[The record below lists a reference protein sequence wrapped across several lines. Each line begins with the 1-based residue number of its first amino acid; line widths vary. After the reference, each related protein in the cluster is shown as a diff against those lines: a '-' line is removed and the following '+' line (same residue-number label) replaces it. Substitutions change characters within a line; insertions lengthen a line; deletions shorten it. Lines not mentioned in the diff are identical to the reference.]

1 MAICLK
7 APRTPLFVYYAI
19 NVSVTNFVCN
29 SRCLYCLYCVYC
41 VYFAWVL
48 CWLGLLPWYLNTLC
62 IIRMHTP
69 CTIFYYLHTPCTILY
84 YPHTSCTILYY
95 LHTPCIL
102 LSAHNEKWFVLNSP
116 RCLDYLMGFNCALFC
131 IELNTVCS
139 GFIVFTLLA
148 EIHLDGPSME
158 TFLSN
163 RHTISD
169 DHDWWW
175 SSMIL

>member
-29 SRCLYCLYCVYC
+29 SRCLYCVYC

-48 CWLGLLPWYLNTLC
+48 CWLGLLPWYLNTPC
-62 IIRMHTP
+62 IIRTHLVLS
-69 CTIFYYLHTPCTILY
+69 CTICTHLVLY
-84 YPHTSCTILYY
+84 YPHTLKSDLYWTLLVALTIWWDS
-95 LHTPCIL
+95 T
-102 LSAHNEKWFVLNSP
+102 VQ
-116 RCLDYLMGFNCALFC
+116 LFC

-169 DHDWWW
+169 DHDWWSS